1 MQCNDSPG
9 DTPDD
14 SGGDGNEVG
23 YRRPPKHARFRAG
36 QSGNPGGRRR
46 GVRNLM
52 TDVKR
57 TLRVPV
63 KVKESGRSRKIS
75 TQEGALMLLREKA
88 LQGDARALDRLLEL
102 ARLFNNDAG
111 ENRPRRCPPMTE
123 PSWMPMPPRSLR
135 HQKHK
140 WPPPSTAKQ
149 RVPIPTRAWNLPHER
164 RRRSCRAAAQ

>member
-1 MQCNDSPG
+1 MQSNDEPP

-14 SGGDGNEVG
+14 GAGDEYKVG
-23 YRRPPKHARFRAG
+23 YGKPPKHTRFRVG
-36 QSGNPGGRRR
+36 RSGNPGGRRR

-63 KVKESGRSRKIS
+63 KVKESGRARKIS

-111 ENRPRRCPPMTE
+111 ESGPAPALSCDDRAILDAYAAEIAATSKAQTAAPLGGEADGPDPDPGLEPP
-123 PSWMPMPPRSLR
+123 
-135 HQKHK
+135 
-140 WPPPSTAKQ
+140 A
-149 RVPIPTRAWNLPHER
+149 
-164 RRRSCRAAAQ
+164 